1 MKSFLFQAVRVFAN
15 SVDPFIPELWAQEG
29 LAVLE
34 ENMVI
39 GGLVHR
45 DFENVIQSYGD
56 VVNTRRPGTFTPN
69 RKGVNDD
76 VITQDVTS
84 TNVAIPL
91 NQHSEVTFMIRD
103 VEQSYSF
110 KDLVSIYLQ
119 EAVIGQ
125 ARLIDQILLGQ
136 YNQFYANYLGGR
148 SGITSSTAKD
158 LILDVRNKMN
168 RNKAYVG
175 GRNMI
180 WGPDSE
186 TAVLKDESFTSAEKV
201 GDGGSALQNA
211 NIGYKLGFSHFM
223 GQNAPSVGA
232 VTGNSAGAI
241 NESGGY
247 TIGTTTLVV
256 DGFSG
261 TAVVPNQFISIAG
274 DCYRV
279 VSASLT
285 STHTTGIVIA
295 SPGLRKAVVNDA
307 VVIPVTKGTVNLSAG
322 YAAGYAGK
330 LTVSGPAIFF
340 QAGQTVVFG
349 TSTSASP
356 YTVVQADSANNTI
369 LLDRPLDA
377 ALANSDNIHPS
388 GAAEYNF
395 AFHRNA
401 IALVVRPLAPAPVG
415 VRSAVI
421 SYNGLSMRATI
432 SYNPTKQGLQVTLD
446 MLFGIKVLDVNLGCV
461 LIG

>member
-1 MKSFLFQAVRVFAN
+1 MNKFVAIRVFAN

-39 GGLVHR
+39 GQLVHR

-76 VITQDVTS
+76 VTMQDVTS
-84 TNVAIPL
+84 TNVAVPL

-119 EAVIGQ
+119 EAVISQ
-125 ARLIDQILLGQ
+125 ARLIDQILMGQ
-136 YNQFYANYLGGR
+136 YNQFYPNFLGYNGA
-148 SGITSSTAKD
+148 ITSSTAKD

-168 RNKAYVG
+168 INKAYVG
-175 GRNMI
+175 GRSMI
-180 WGPDSE
+180 WGPNSE
-186 TAVLKDESFTSAEKV
+186 TAVLKDEGFTSAEKV
-201 GDGGSALQNA
+201 GDGGQALQTA
-211 NIGYKLGFSHFM
+211 NIGHKLGFDHYM

-232 VTGNSAGAI
+232 VTTSSAGAI
-241 NESGGY
+241 NGALSAGE
-247 TIGTTTLVV
+247 TTLVV
-256 DGFSG
+256 DGFTG
-261 TAVVPNQFISIAG
+261 TAIVPNQFIEINN

-285 STHTTGIVIA
+285 SSNTTGIVIA
-295 SPGLRKAVVNDA
+295 SPGLRRAAADNAVIN
-307 VVIPVTKGTVNLSAG
+307 PVTKGTVNFSAG

-330 LTVSGPAIFF
+330 ITVTGPTIFY
-340 QAGQTVVFG
+340 QAGQTVVIG
-349 TSTSASP
+349 TSTSADP

-377 ALANSDNIHPS
+377 AVANSANVHPS
-388 GAAEYNF
+388 GEGEYNF

-401 IALVVRPLAPAPVG
+401 MALVVRPLAPAPVG

-421 SYNGLSMRATI
+421 SHNGLSMRATI

-446 MLFGIKVLDVNLGCV
+446 MLFGVKVLDTNLGCV

>member
-1 MKSFLFQAVRVFAN
+1 MNKFIAIRVFAN

-39 GGLVHR
+39 GQLVHR

-76 VITQDVTS
+76 VTMQDVTS
-84 TNVAIPL
+84 TNVAVPL

-110 KDLVSIYLQ
+110 KDLVAIYLQ
-119 EAVIGQ
+119 EAVIAQ
-125 ARLIDQILLGQ
+125 ARLIDQILMGQ
-136 YNQFYANYLGGR
+136 YNQFYANYIGYPG
-148 SGITSSTAKD
+148 GITSSTAKD
-158 LILDVRNKMN
+158 NILDVRNKMN
-168 RNKAYVG
+168 VNKAYVG
-175 GRNMI
+175 GRNFI
-180 WGPDSE
+180 WGPTSE
-186 TAVLKDESFTSAEKV
+186 TSVLKDEGFTSAEKV
-201 GDGGSALQNA
+201 GDGGMAFRTA
-211 NIGYKLGFSHFM
+211 NIGHKLGFDHFM
-223 GQNAPSVGA
+223 GQNAPSIGA
-232 VTGNSAGAI
+232 VTGSTAGAI
-241 NESGGY
+241 NESAGY
-247 TIGTTTLVV
+247 AVGTTTLVV
-256 DGFSG
+256 DGFTG
-261 TAVVPNQFISIAG
+261 TAVVANQYISIAG
-274 DCYRV
+274 SCYRV

-285 STHTTGIVIA
+285 SSNTTGIVIA
-295 SPGLRKAVVNDA
+295 SPGLRRAVANDA
-307 VVIPVTKGTVNLSAG
+307 VVTPITKGTVNFSAG

-330 LTVSGPAIFF
+330 ITVSGPAIFF
-340 QAGQTVVFG
+340 QEGQTVVIG
-349 TSTSASP
+349 TSTSSDP

-377 ALANSDNIHPS
+377 AVANSANIHPS
-388 GAAEYNF
+388 GEGEYNF

-401 IALVVRPLAPAPVG
+401 MALVVRPLAPAPVG

-421 SYNGLSMRATI
+421 SHNGLSMRATI
-432 SYNPTKQGLQVTLD
+432 TYNPTKQGLQVTLD
-446 MLFGIKVLDVNLGCV
+446 MLFGIKVLDTNLGCV